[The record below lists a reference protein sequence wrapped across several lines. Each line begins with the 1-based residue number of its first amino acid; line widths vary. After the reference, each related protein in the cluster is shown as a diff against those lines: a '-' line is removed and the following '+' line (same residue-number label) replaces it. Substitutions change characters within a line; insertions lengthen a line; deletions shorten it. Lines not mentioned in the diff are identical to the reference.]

1 MNLRKQREICMRK
14 GTLACILALAVG
26 GFSSAFADDL
36 ATGSGP
42 RFRPAAAR
50 VVLTNAH
57 IARIKSVL
65 KLNAQQE
72 TLWPP
77 VEAALREIIRKQR
90 GTSASGEIEPAQLQR
105 LGAAAY
111 PLIMSLGE
119 DQKRSAM
126 VLARA
131 MGLEKLASSF

>member
-1 MNLRKQREICMRK
+1 MRK
-14 GTLACILALAVG
+14 GTLACIFALAVG

-36 ATGSGP
+36 ATGSGH

-50 VVLTNAH
+50 IVLTSAH
-57 IARIKSVL
+57 IARIKAVL

-77 VEAALREIIRKQR
+77 VEAALREIIRHQH
-90 GTSASGEIEPAQLQR
+90 GTSASGEIESAQMQR

-126 VLARA
+126 VLARS
-131 MGLEKLASSF
+131 MGLEKLAGSF

>member
-1 MNLRKQREICMRK
+1 MRK
-14 GTLACILALAVG
+14 GTLAFILALAVG

-36 ATGSGP
+36 ATGSGHQ
-42 RFRPAAAR
+42 FRPAAAR
-50 VVLTNAH
+50 IVLTSAH
-57 IARIKSVL
+57 ISRIKAAL

-77 VEAALREIIRKQR
+77 VEAALREIIRKQH
-90 GTSASGEIEPAQLQR
+90 GASAASGEIEPAQLQR

-126 VLARA
+126 VLARS
-131 MGLEKLASSF
+131 MGLEKLAASF